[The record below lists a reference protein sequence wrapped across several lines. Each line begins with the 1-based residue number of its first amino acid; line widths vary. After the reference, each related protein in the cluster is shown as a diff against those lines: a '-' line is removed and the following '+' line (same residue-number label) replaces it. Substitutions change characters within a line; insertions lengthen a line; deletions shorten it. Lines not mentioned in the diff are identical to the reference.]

1 MGTVRHEWN
10 PNENGRHPRRR
21 SRHGQQGHRI
31 HVMSRSR
38 KKTPVGGVCCDLSE
52 KQNKRDANRAL
63 RRRVHAMDLTGDR
76 PIPLL
81 REVSDVWCMIKDGR
95 CYWGD
100 ALGPWFMRK

>member
-1 MGTVRHEWN
+1 
-10 PNENGRHPRRR
+10 
-21 SRHGQQGHRI
+21 
-31 HVMSRSR
+31 MSRSR

-100 ALGPWFMRK
+100 ALGPWLMRKYYLRLWTSCIYCRNKITLGASPVPIIVMHSP